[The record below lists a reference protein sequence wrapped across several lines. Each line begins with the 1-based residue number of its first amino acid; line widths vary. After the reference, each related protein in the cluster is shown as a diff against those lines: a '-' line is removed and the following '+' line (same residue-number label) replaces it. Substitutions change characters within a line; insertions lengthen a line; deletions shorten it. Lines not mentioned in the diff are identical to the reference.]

1 MKLTTPI
8 IAILVLLIG
17 TACSKEEPKTEA
29 PAPKAEEAGITGI
42 IRTQNGRIESGRQT
56 MEDAKKINQII
67 QDSAAEQRENIE
79 KTQQ

>member
-56 MEDAKKINQII
+56 MEDAKINQII